1 MRRVVVLGR
10 NLLFKGL
17 VGERIPPVT
26 SPLEARLARDYGSI
40 FVTIATPPPC
50 IVFRDEQ
57 QVREFQSSV
66 AISRH
71 ALGEHT
77 IELQTVAMQALVAA
91 VEDAS
96 RSDAS
101 ITARAADAG
110 RRSYGDTV
118 GLWLRNVERGLDHW
132 VTAGRIDP
140 EQAERV
146 RRLPLSD
153 QVETILN
160 MEDTSEL
167 YFGTYFDRSILYSVA
182 APGSSQHLSLLAFD
196 VKEYK
201 DLSVEQALNE
211 HGWYRTVVN
220 DLPHFTYLGRTEAV
234 LPGLGLKQGVRKY
247 DGQVYRFWVP
257 DLEQA

>member
-1 MRRVVVLGR
+1 MLQGP
-10 NLLFKGL
+10 LA
-17 VGERIPPVT
+17 ERLPPIT

-40 FVTIATPPPC
+40 FVTTAMPPPC
-50 IVFRDEQ
+50 IAFRDEQ

-71 ALGEHT
+71 ALGEYA

-96 RSDAS
+96 RSGAS

-110 RRSYGDTV
+110 RRSYDDTV

-132 VTAGRIDP
+132 SSAGRIDP
-140 EQAERV
+140 EHAERL

-153 QVETILN
+153 QVEAILN
-160 MEDTSEL
+160 MEDTSQL
-167 YFGTYFDRSILYSVA
+167 YFGTYLDRSILYSVA

-211 HGWYRTVVN
+211 YGWYRTVVN
-220 DLPHFTYLGRTEAV
+220 DLPHFTYLGRTETV
-234 LPGLGLKQGVRKY
+234 LPQLGLKQDVRKY
-247 DGQVYRFWVP
+247 NGQVYRFWVP
-257 DLEQA
+257 DLEQG